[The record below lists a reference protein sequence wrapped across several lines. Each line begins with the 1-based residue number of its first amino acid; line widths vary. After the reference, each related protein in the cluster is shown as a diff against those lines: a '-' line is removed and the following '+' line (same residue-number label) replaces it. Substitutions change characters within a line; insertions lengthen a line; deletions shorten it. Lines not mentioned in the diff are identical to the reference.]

1 MSRFV
6 CVCVALGAL
15 LLPAA
20 AQTQDPATT
29 TKPESVTQ
37 SDTPP
42 AGATKS
48 EVPPAGATWGAPQLP
63 DVKPVQIALTPE
75 LLERFIAS
83 LPELIA
89 LMRDLDREQG
99 RTQPTALNEDLAFAL
114 VPYLFDPKV
123 EANINEKLAGFGFAS
138 YGEWANTAHSV
149 SLVEEA
155 SDFTGAIDL
164 AGQEQAARTEIE
176 KNTALSDEEKSKALD
191 ELKSQ
196 FAALAE
202 FEPLP
207 GNRET
212 AAPFLERLRAARGG

>member
-1 MSRFV
+1 M
-6 CVCVALGAL
+6 
-15 LLPAA
+15 
-20 AQTQDPATT
+20 AQTQNPPGVAWEAAPL
-29 TKPESVTQ
+29 PE
-37 SDTPP
+37 
-42 AGATKS
+42 
-48 EVPPAGATWGAPQLP
+48 
-63 DVKPVQIALTPE
+63 VKPVQVALTPE

-83 LPELIA
+83 LPTLIA
-89 LMRDLDREQG
+89 LTRDLDREQG
-99 RTQPTALNEDLAFAL
+99 RTEPTSLTEDLAFVL
-114 VPYLFDPKV
+114 VPYLFDPKI
-123 EANINEKLAGFGFAS
+123 ETHINAKLAEFGFAS
-138 YGEWANTAHSV
+138 YAEWANVAHSV

-164 AGQEQAARTEIE
+164 AGQEQAARAEIE
-176 KNTALSDEEKSKALD
+176 NNAALTPEEKSKALE

>member
-1 MSRFV
+1 MYRFV
-6 CVCVALGAL
+6 CVLVAFAAL
-15 LLPAA
+15 SPAA
-20 AQTQDPATT
+20 TQAQEPQPQGSQSPGSPGVAWEAAPL
-29 TKPESVTQ
+29 PE
-37 SDTPP
+37 
-42 AGATKS
+42 
-48 EVPPAGATWGAPQLP
+48 
-63 DVKPVQIALTPE
+63 VKPVQIALTPD

-83 LPELIA
+83 LPTLIA
-89 LMRDLDREQG
+89 MTRDLDREQG
-99 RTQPTALNEDLAFAL
+99 RTDPVAMTEDLAFVL
-114 VPYLFDPKV
+114 VPYLFDPKI
-123 EANINEKLAGFGFAS
+123 ETHINAKLAEFGFAS
-138 YGEWANTAHSV
+138 YAEWANVAHSV

-164 AGQEQAARTEIE
+164 AGQEQAARAEIE
-176 KNTALSDEEKSKALD
+176 NNAALSAEEKTKALD

>member
-1 MSRFV
+1 MRLFV

-20 AQTQDPATT
+20 AQTQAPA
-29 TKPESVTQ
+29 
-37 SDTPP
+37 D
-42 AGATKS
+42 AA
-48 EVPPAGATWGAPQLP
+48 WGAPQLP
-63 DVKPVQIALTPE
+63 EINPVQIALTPE
-75 LLERFIAS
+75 ILERFIAS
-83 LPELIA
+83 LPELIV
-89 LMRDLDREQG
+89 LTRDLDREQG
-99 RTQPTALNEDLAFAL
+99 RNQPASVSEDLALVL

-123 EANINEKLAGFGFAS
+123 EEHINKKLASFGFDS
-138 YGEWANTAHSV
+138 YGDWADVAHSV

-164 AGQEQAARTEIE
+164 VGQEQAARAEIE
-176 KNTALSDEEKSKALD
+176 KNAAMTPEEKTKALA

-207 GNRET
+207 GNREI
-212 AAPFLERLRAARGG
+212 AAPFLERLRVARGG

>member
-1 MSRFV
+1 MCRLV
-6 CVCVALGAL
+6 CVCVALVTFL
-15 LLPAA
+15 TPAA
-20 AQTQDPATT
+20 AQTAEPAG
-29 TKPESVTQ
+29 VTQ
-37 SDTPP
+37 PETQT
-42 AGATKS
+42 AGVA
-48 EVPPAGATWGAPQLP
+48 WGASQLP
-63 DVKPVQIALTPE
+63 EVRPVQIALTPE
-75 LLERFIAS
+75 LIERFIAS

-89 LMRDLDREQG
+89 MTRDFDREQG
-99 RTQPTALNEDLAFAL
+99 RNQPASLSDDLAFLL

-123 EANINEKLAGFGFAS
+123 EAHINEKLAMFGFSS
-138 YGEWANTAHSV
+138 YGDWANTAHSV

-176 KNTALSDEEKSKALD
+176 KNTALSADEKTKALE

-207 GNRET
+207 GNREI
-212 AAPFLERLRAARGG
+212 AAPFIERLRSARGG